1 MCPAVGQASQLLSV
15 VCAVAAL
22 NLPLTQSVHA
32 AADSADA
39 LNLPAA
45 QASTLEPEPVKPASA
60 LQATDAAA
68 LPEFAGHGVQVSDVC
83 CVLALNLPAS
93 QSVHAAAIDA
103 TALNLPAPQAAMVEP
118 EPVKP
123 ASAMQSPSAT
133 DAAALPE
140 LSGHDVQVSDV
151 CAVSALYLPLT
162 QSVHAAAE
170 DVTALNL
177 PAAQAATLEP
187 EPVKPASALQSP
199 SATDAALLPEL
210 SGHGVQDVALSVS
223 ALYVP
228 VMQFTQFAPLAFS
241 PGPHSFT
248 QSDSAF
254 EAVPVV
260 VLPVGQL
267 HDGRFGSGGRSSSG
281 RRRRR

>member
-1 MCPAVGQASQLLSV
+1 MGATWSLFFRKKKATATTNAKKSK
-15 VCAVAAL
+15 
-22 NLPLTQSVHA
+22 A
-32 AADSADA
+32 AATMYH
-39 LNLPAA
+39 
-45 QASTLEPEPVKPASA
+45 TLIPLSSESDPEPEPTP
-60 LQATDAAA
+60 AA
-68 LPEFAGHGVQVSDVC
+68 LAEALSEVDEDEVLLAPVPV
-83 CVLALNLPAS
+83 VLALVVLAPEVLAPEELTVEETMQSDSTAEPAALVLPAS
-93 QSVHAAAIDA
+93 QSVHAAADNA
-103 TALNLPAPQAAMVEP
+103 
-118 EPVKP
+118 
-123 ASAMQSPSAT
+123 
-133 DAAALPE
+133 D
-140 LSGHDVQVSDV
+140 
-151 CAVSALYLPLT
+151 
-162 QSVHAAAE
+162 
-170 DVTALNL
+170 ALNL

-199 SATDAALLPEL
+199 SATDAASLPEL
-210 SGHGVQDVALSVS
+210 SGHGVQDVALSTALSVS

-267 HDGRFGSGGRSSSG
+267 NDGRFGSGGRSSSG